1 MALGLQQFLMNPTE
15 SRFDSPYRVFGT
27 MSRQDVLARL
37 GRSGPVIAPS
47 LLKCDF
53 GHLCEEVAALQ
64 SAGAK
69 LLHWDVMDG
78 HFVPNLSY
86 GAPVIA
92 SVRPATDLIFDAH
105 LMMADPEKYLEDFL
119 DAGCDC
125 LTIHHEAVS
134 DSARLLNKIREADRV
149 AGLAINPQTPV
160 SAIRDVLPECDLVLV
175 MSVEPG
181 FGGQKFMPI
190 ALEKLSELKGLIL
203 PNTLLSVDGGI
214 GPDTIAQTAKAGAKL
229 FVVGSALF
237 DHEDYTLPMKDLTK
251 KATIAV

>member
-1 MALGLQQFLMNPTE
+1 
-15 SRFDSPYRVFGT
+15 

-37 GRSGPVIAPS
+37 GRVGPVIAPS

-53 GHLCEEVAALQ
+53 GRLSEEVEALQ
-64 SAGAK
+64 SAGAI

-92 SVRPATDLIFDAH
+92 SVRPTTDLIFDAH
-105 LMMADPEKYLEDFL
+105 LMMADPERYLQDFL

-125 LTIHHEAVS
+125 LTIHHEAVP
-134 DSARLLNKIREADRV
+134 DSASLLRKIRGADCV
-149 AGLAINPQTPV
+149 AGLAINPKTPV
-160 SAIRDVLPECDLVLV
+160 SAIRSVLPECDLVLV

-181 FGGQKFMPI
+181 FGGQKFQPI
-190 ALEKLSELKGLIL
+190 ALEKLKELKTLVS
-203 PNTLLSVDGGI
+203 PKTLLSVDGGI
-214 GPDTIAQTAKAGAKL
+214 GPETIAQTAKAGAKL

-237 DHEDYTLPMKDLTK
+237 DHDDYSSAMKDLTR
-251 KATIAV
+251 KASTAA

>member
-1 MALGLQQFLMNPTE
+1 
-15 SRFDSPYRVFGT
+15 

-37 GRSGPVIAPS
+37 GRVGPVIAPS

-53 GHLCEEVAALQ
+53 GHLCEEVDALQ
-64 SAGAK
+64 SAGAI
-69 LLHWDVMDG
+69 LVHWDVMDG

-92 SVRPATDLIFDAH
+92 SVRRRTDVIFDAH
-105 LMMADPEKYLEDFL
+105 LMMADPGRYLNDFL

-125 LTIHHEAVS
+125 LTIHHEAVP
-134 DSARLLNKIREADRV
+134 DSAKLLRKIRAADRV
-149 AGLAINPQTPV
+149 AGLAINPGTPV
-160 SAIRDVLPECDLVLV
+160 SAIRSVLAECDLVLV

-181 FGGQKFMPI
+181 FGGQKFKPI
-190 ALEKLSELKGLIL
+190 ALEKLKELK
-203 PNTLLSVDGGI
+203 TLVAPETILSVDGGI

-237 DHEDYTLPMKDLTK
+237 DHDDYSAAMKDLTR
-251 KATIAV
+251 KATIAA

>member
-1 MALGLQQFLMNPTE
+1 
-15 SRFDSPYRVFGT
+15 

-53 GHLCEEVAALQ
+53 GHLCEEVEALE
-64 SAGAK
+64 SAGAI
-69 LLHWDVMDG
+69 LMHWDVMDG

-92 SVRPATDLIFDAH
+92 SVRATTDAIFDAH
-105 LMMADPEKYLEDFL
+105 LMMENPDRYLKDFL

-134 DSARLLNKIREADRV
+134 DSAKILKQIRAADRV
-149 AGLAINPQTPV
+149 AGLAINPKTPV
-160 SAIRDVLPECDLVLV
+160 SAIRPVLAECDLVLV

-190 ALEKLSELKGLIL
+190 ALEKLKELKTLVSPG
-203 PNTLLSVDGGI
+203 TLLSVDGGI

-237 DHEDYTLPMKDLTK
+237 DHEDYSSAMKDLTK
-251 KATIAV
+251 KASIAA

>member
-1 MALGLQQFLMNPTE
+1 
-15 SRFDSPYRVFGT
+15 
-27 MSRQDVLARL
+27 L

-64 SAGAK
+64 SAGAI
-69 LLHWDVMDG
+69 LVHWDVMDG

-92 SVRPATDLIFDAH
+92 SVRAMTDVIFDAH
-105 LMMADPEKYLEDFL
+105 LMMESPERFLKDFL

-125 LTIHHEAVS
+125 LTIHHEAVF
-134 DSARLLNKIREADRV
+134 DPAKVLKQIRAADRV
-149 AGLAINPQTPV
+149 AGLAINPKTPV
-160 SAIRDVLPECDLVLV
+160 SAIRSVLPECDLVLV

-181 FGGQKFMPI
+181 FGGQKFMPV
-190 ALEKLSELKGLIL
+190 ALEKLEELKTLVSPG
-203 PNTLLSVDGGI
+203 TLLSVDGGI
-214 GPDTIAQTAKAGAKL
+214 GPETIAQTAKAGAKL

-237 DHEDYTLPMKDLTK
+237 DHDDYSSAMKDLTK
-251 KATIAV
+251 KAATAA